1 MASQCPSSD
10 ESPLLSPPA
19 LRSGRPRDSAV
30 WDYFFFDP
38 NRGNSGKSVCQV
50 QVGDVNCGMEF
61 SGKFLTNLKAH
72 LKNNH
77 PSAFQ
82 ELLAEEGEKELAKK
96 RAAAATTVLQPTIAE
111 TFVKSKPYE
120 RGSLKNV
127 KITRK
132 LAVFVGA
139 GHVANRIVECEEFR
153 DLLAELDPRY
163 VVPGHTAIDK
173 DMTKILI
180 DLKGKVAAKI
190 KDSRKVSICTDIWT
204 KKGMTEAFLG
214 ITAHFFTRT
223 DHKRRVA
230 TLAVKTLQSPHTAD
244 RIEEE
249 VCHVL
254 EEWEIPQEKA
264 RAILTDNGS
273 NMVAAFRDW
282 FLEEERDSEEEEEV
296 GPTALE
302 PDGSGS
308 PSGHSTD
315 VDSAASKDE
324 MEVGYRYDAEEEIE
338 EYERR
343 ETSHEMA
350 FSQHKRLS
358 CFTHTLQPV
367 VCKFDTLMAPKK
379 VMRSAHRIVR
389 KFNKSV
395 KATEKLIALW

>member
-1 MASQCPSSD
+1 
-10 ESPLLSPPA
+10 
-19 LRSGRPRDSAV
+19 
-30 WDYFFFDP
+30 
-38 NRGNSGKSVCQV
+38 
-50 QVGDVNCGMEF
+50 
-61 SGKFLTNLKAH
+61 
-72 LKNNH
+72 
-77 PSAFQ
+77 
-82 ELLAEEGEKELAKK
+82 
-96 RAAAATTVLQPTIAE
+96 
-111 TFVKSKPYE
+111 
-120 RGSLKNV
+120 
-127 KITRK
+127 
-132 LAVFVGA
+132 
-139 GHVANRIVECEEFR
+139 
-153 DLLAELDPRY
+153 
-163 VVPGHTAIDK
+163 
-173 DMTKILI
+173 MTKILI
-180 DLKGKVAAKI
+180 NLKGKVAAKI

-358 CFTHTLQPV
+358 CFTHTLQLV

-395 KATEKLIALW
+395 KGTEKLIALSGRKLVSDCPGTLPS